1 MPRLSWGF
9 ALLRRSSSKAAR
21 GEEWR
26 GENPDVPVS
35 FETFELER
43 TRRKLAPD
51 LVSNQHLQSSP
62 TAALG
67 EEWRGELPDVPVPE
81 VTISRRENCACLTF
95 VLAQSLQPFESDHH
109 KGVSR
114 LLYDRTR

>member
-1 MPRLSWGF
+1 MPLEVAIEDGRLI
-9 ALLRRSSSKAAR
+9 
-21 GEEWR
+21 EI
-26 GENPDVPVS
+26 
-35 FETFELER
+35 
-43 TRRKLAPD
+43 D

-81 VTISRRENCACLTF
+81 VTISRRENGASLNS
-95 VLAQSLQPFESDHH
+95 VLAQSLQPFETDHH